1 MLKRT
6 LLSHP
11 KLEVPVAFLAIS
23 VVPARTVRSPT
34 TGIGAEL
41 LAHREKIEVRPTAS
55 PVVRFSGADSRAH
68 RRCTRA
74 VCALPQRMPQTWD
87 SLAED
92 AVWCELLSV
101 NCQPVDT

>member
-1 MLKRT
+1 QARGARRI
-6 LLSHP
+6 P
-11 KLEVPVAFLAIS
+11 CDIG

-87 SLAED
+87 SLAER
-92 AVWCELLSV
+92 EGFEPSV
-101 NCQPVDT
+101 PVAQYARLGLA